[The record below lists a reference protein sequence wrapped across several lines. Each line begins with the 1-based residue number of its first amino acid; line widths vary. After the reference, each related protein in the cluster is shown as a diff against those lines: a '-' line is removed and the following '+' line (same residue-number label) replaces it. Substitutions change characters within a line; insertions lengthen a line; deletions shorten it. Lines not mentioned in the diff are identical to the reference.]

1 MSIIRQVGRFAKR
14 VVYGDTLLPGE
25 FTIGLKLPQSEVKVS
40 LEGFGAPLDVTFRHT
55 VACCAPFLVGVLLD
69 RPYST
74 SVRENRKIVLRFSE
88 SVSPGRLLGE
98 LHLAPTTSIPL
109 GNSEVTLFRVTGSRN
124 YCLSM
129 VRQWAHY
136 LPSAFSNWR
145 RLASFDVKMT
155 AREMR
160 ASYVG
165 FIRPH
170 PIVLGSIQSDTGGNI
185 FPMNLMGEFSDRYFA
200 FALKGS
206 RRPSHL
212 IANLRHIAISNIPL
226 PLCSTAFQLAANH
239 KKDSIEWDQL
249 PFQLSESQT
258 LKFPIPAAAGRVR
271 ELSVEQVHKL
281 GSHTLFLARIL
292 SDESRYDEPQLHAIH
307 GFYQYWRLRKDRAQ
321 LRASIEEDWANKH
334 AQSRT
339 MVAP

>member
-1 MSIIRQVGRFAKR
+1 MSMIRQVGRLVKK

-40 LEGFGAPLDVTFRHT
+40 LEGFGAPIDVTFRHT
-55 VACCAPFLVGVLLD
+55 MACCAPFLVAVFLD
-69 RPYST
+69 RSYSA
-74 SVRENRKIVLRFSE
+74 SARKNRKIALRFSE
-88 SVSPGRLLGE
+88 SAAPGRLLGE
-98 LHLAPTTSIPL
+98 LYLEPTKTIPL
-109 GNSEVTLFRVTGSRN
+109 GESEVMLFRVVRSRN
-124 YCLSM
+124 HCLSTA
-129 VRQWAHY
+129 RQWAHY

-145 RLASFDVKMT
+145 KLQSFDVKMR

-170 PIVLGSIQSDTGGNI
+170 PIALGSIQSDAGGNI
-185 FPMNLMGEFSDRYFA
+185 FPMNLMGELSDRYFA

-212 IANLRHIAISNIPL
+212 VANLKHIAISNIP
-226 PLCSTAFQLAANH
+226 PRLCSAAFTLAANH
-239 KKDSIEWDQL
+239 KKESIEWDRL
-249 PFQLSESQT
+249 PFPLSTSQQ

-292 SDESRYDEPQLHAIH
+292 SDEPRFDEPQVHAIH
-307 GFYQYWRLRKDRAQ
+307 GFYQYWRLRKDKAE
-321 LRASIEEDWANKH
+321 LRASIEEDWVNKH
-334 AQSRT
+334 A
-339 MVAP
+339 